1 MYNII
6 KSGFSVLHYFQDSTE
21 IRLHLQMTFGILT
34 VFPEITYKINC
45 EFI

>member
-21 IRLHLQMTFGILT
+21 IRLHLQMIFEILT
-34 VFPEITYKINC
+34 VFPEITYKINR